1 MTRRCHARSV
11 HFPRACCAR
20 AKRRSPRLDLQTLEP
35 RVVPAPILATGTD
48 AGVSAQVKVHD
59 AETQALKF
67 TLTPFPS
74 WFKGG
79 VRVAVADVTGDGTA
93 DVITAQGPGGQN
105 GVRVFNGETGK
116 ALKGTLGGF
125 TGFPMSQANGL
136 WVAAGDVTG
145 DGKADILVGSDG
157 DGTPRAR
164 VFSGANGALVRN
176 EDLSGLNLKGGV
188 RVAAGDV
195 NADGKADVIVA
206 SGPGGPGRVAAFD
219 GANDKALFAVFAFD
233 LNYQGGVTLAAGD
246 IDGDGFADV
255 VAGQGQSGS
264 LVKVI
269 SGKDRAATSTVTA
282 FESFTGGVRVG
293 TVDANADGRL
303 DVVAAQGPG
312 GKDARVFWAARS
324 TEQMTLAPFGG
335 SFAGGLF
342 AAGDQRPGDGGIT
355 ILSDPPDVSIV
366 ALADAVEGSGDVKF
380 RISRTGDTSASL
392 NVFVTQSGTA
402 TPMFDVGV
410 TAPAV
415 IDKGQAYVD
424 IEISANS
431 DSAFEGPE
439 TIILTID
446 PDSAYDVVSPSAAAT
461 VVIDE
466 DSTLVAPRE
475 DCGCGNLET
484 APQARP
490 MLVRGGAV
498 SASGVR
504 LADGLVAVAGMDL
517 YSGGFGQPTAVARE
531 WTNGFGLDAAGYD
544 GDGMVAAQLPYLRT
558 DGTDVLAVT
567 SCAAVEYF
575 DGSLGGYAPRHLSQ
589 DSLTHN
595 SGAGEFTLTT
605 SAGARL
611 VFNDFG
617 AMLPAEQQGQVKSVT
632 DPNGNVTSITSR
644 DSNGKPLDIQRT
656 STTGGTTTTESFL
669 YAYVSGGVNDGKVE
683 SVTLRRQVGSGS
695 WTTIRKVEYA
705 YYTGTESAGQDHGTA
720 GDLKTAVVKDS
731 GGVVLDQQYFRYF
744 KTSTS
749 AGYAG
754 ALKYAFNGDSYE
766 RLKAA
771 DSTPEDATDSFVASF
786 ASEAFEYDA
795 VRRIVKHTQQGTGC
809 SACAGGLGEST
820 FAYTTSTF
828 ADGYNSWRTKT
839 VETRAD
845 GNTVTTFTNFAG
857 QPVLEVYEDTAA
869 NLEFATFSKYDSVGR
884 LVLRA
889 NPSAVSGYD
898 ETKAD
903 LLDNQSGNYQHLRDS
918 QGLVE
923 TTSYYSSTTATSST
937 AGGVNGYL
945 HQTHL
950 KRGETGTDVLWR
962 TADYFSRTDGS
973 ITVFPVASD
982 TRYRNSDGTGGQT
995 TSYAYTYFSGS
1006 IQPEQI
1012 TTTLPAVTTGQ
1023 NGSGSADSVTVVMNE
1038 RGRVI
1043 WEKDQAG
1050 FLTHYAYDDVT
1061 GALTAVTQDVDHT
1074 KTGTFTGLPSGWTTP
1089 SGGGLH
1095 FTSTY
1100 DVDTLGRTTKA
1111 TDANGIVTYLVH
1123 IEAAAGN
1130 ETRVYPGWD
1139 STNNVPTGPTIVQR
1153 HDRTRNYVEV
1163 LTMSATPATSGG
1175 KPTGTEAIG
1184 GIQSL
1189 SRQVMN
1195 DAGQTVYSDQY
1206 FDLTSVTYSQSS
1218 VTLGTSGTNFYRAEQ
1233 AYDKQGLP
1241 TRTVSPTG
1249 TIYRTVNDGRGLV
1262 VSKWVGTD
1270 DTPTSGFWSP
1280 TNTAGTDLV
1289 MVWSGKYDAG
1299 GVGDGLLT
1307 EATEFPGS
1315 PHANR
1320 VTQYA
1325 HDWRTRVVAVKA
1337 GVESSE
1343 STSLNRPISYTE
1355 FDNLGQPIVSE
1366 MYDGDGLSIAT
1377 DANSDGV
1384 PDRPSSS
1391 ALRAKSTADFDELGR
1406 VYQSKTF
1413 SVDPANGNVSTNS
1426 LVSKSWFNSR
1436 GLVMKSSSPGGLV
1449 TKNEFNGVG
1458 WTTKSYL
1465 TDGGG
1470 DSAYGDADDV
1480 TGDAVLSQTEWAYDS
1495 NGNAEL
1501 VTVRERFH
1509 DETATGALGTPS
1521 TGVKA
1526 RVSYRASYFDKAD
1539 RIVADVDVGT
1549 NGGSAYT
1556 RPASVPSRSDTVLVT
1571 EFGYNAAGWVE
1582 TTTDPKGLVGKQF
1595 YDLMGRTTKTIENY
1609 VNGVV
1614 SDADDKTVEYT
1625 YHPNGQTK
1633 TLKALLTGGGY
1644 QTTEWVLG
1652 ITSPI
1657 VSNDILK
1664 EMRYPDPSSGNAS
1677 TTEKDAYTY
1686 NQLGQRLTFTDRNGN
1701 VHTYSY
1707 DVLGRITMDAVTTL
1721 GSGVDGTVRRI
1732 EYAYD
1737 TQGNLFKI
1745 TSFDAVSGGNVVN
1758 EVQREFNGLGQLTK
1772 EYQAV
1777 NGAVN
1782 TGSTS
1787 FVQYTYSFSASGSVN
1802 PSRLIAITYPNGRVL
1817 DYNYATGLADNISR
1831 LSSITVGST
1840 TLESYEYLGYGIV
1853 VKRGHAEPGV
1863 DLTYIKLSGE
1873 SDGEA
1878 GDKYIGIDRFGR
1890 VIDQRWTTSG
1900 GTAKDRWAYGYDRN
1914 GNRKYKENLVESTR
1928 SELYAYDSLNQL
1940 TSFSRGTLNGNKDA
1954 ISGSPSRTQAW
1965 DFDALGN
1972 FDSQTTDGSGQTRTH
1987 NKQNEITSVQNATT
2001 PTYDANGNLTK
2012 DETGR
2017 TFNYDAWNRLVE
2029 VRDSGNNLVATF
2041 RYDGTGRRVRET
2053 RGSATTDLYYSD
2065 QWQVLE
2071 ERVGSAVK
2079 VSYVWSPIYI
2089 DAMIARDRDTD
2100 GNGSLDE
2107 RLYAVQD
2114 ANFNV
2119 VALLDTSGAVV
2130 ERFAFDAFGVFSV
2143 LTPAWASRPGS
2154 NYAWV
2159 YLHQGGRWDSDGG
2172 VYSFRR
2178 REYNPTLGRWLQVDP
2193 LGVPAGDL
2201 NLYRYIANDPN
2212 ANLDPSG
2219 LQGITDFIGGAGA
2232 ALGGGIISIA
2242 RPGWNAGRRCLPGG
2256 LLLPQIPAPQQP
2268 PPVNRDPCAKFTRKV
2283 VTDFRIKSVKVTGTS
2298 PDDIP
2303 VFEKIMVGQE
2313 VATLEALMALIKR
2326 GADAQG
2332 IHVGKV
2338 VGADFWAQKELS
2350 HPKWFFDGVKP
2361 LPCADDPTKVVRREN
2376 VEGTIQQSFL
2386 ISQEPLERATVF
2398 VDVLITY
2405 LGTVTEY
2412 GQKSV
2417 PPKWGD

>member
-1 MTRRCHARSV
+1 
-11 HFPRACCAR
+11 
-20 AKRRSPRLDLQTLEP
+20 
-35 RVVPAPILATGTD
+35 
-48 AGVSAQVKVHD
+48 
-59 AETQALKF
+59 
-67 TLTPFPS
+67 
-74 WFKGG
+74 

-93 DVITAQGPGGQN
+93 DVITAQGPGGTN
-105 GVRVFNGETGK
+105 GVRVFNGETGE

-125 TGFPMSQANGL
+125 TGMPTSKADGL

-145 DGKADILVGSDG
+145 DGKADIIVGSDG

-176 EDLSGLNLKGGV
+176 EDLSGLNLTGGV

-219 GANDKALFAVFAFD
+219 GANDKALFDVFAFD

-255 VAGQGQSGS
+255 VAGQGQNGS

-282 FESFTGGVRVG
+282 FESFAGGVRVG

-303 DVVAAQGPG
+303 DVVAAEGTG
-312 GKDARVFWAARS
+312 GNDVRVFWAARS

-335 SFAGGLF
+335 SFAAGLF
-342 AAGDQRPGDGGIT
+342 AAGDQRPGEGGIT

-366 ALADAVEGSGDVKF
+366 ALADAVEGSGNVKF
-380 RISRTGDTSASL
+380 RITRTGDTSASL

-415 IDKGQAYVD
+415 IDKGQSFVD
-424 IEISANS
+424 LEMSANS

-439 TIILTID
+439 TVILTID
-446 PDSAYDVVSPSAAAT
+446 PDSGYDIVSPSAAAT

-617 AMLPAEQQGQVKSVT
+617 AMLPAEQKGQIKSVT
-632 DPNGNVTSITSR
+632 DPNGNVTTIASR

-669 YAYVSGGVNDGKVE
+669 YAYVSGGVNDGKIE

-731 GGVVLDQQYFRYF
+731 GGIVLDQQYFRYF

-749 AGYAG
+749 SGYAG

-771 DSTPEDATDSFVASF
+771 DSTPEDATDTFVATY
-786 ASEAFEYDA
+786 ASEVFEYDA
-795 VRRIVKHTQQGTGC
+795 VRRVTKHTQQGTGC
-809 SACAGGLGEST
+809 SACAGGLSVAT
-820 FAYTTSTF
+820 FSYSTSTF

-857 QPVLEVYEDTAA
+857 QPVLEVYEDTTA

-884 LVLRA
+884 VVLRA

-898 ETKAD
+898 ESKAD

-918 QGLVE
+918 QGLIE
-923 TTSYYSSTTATSST
+923 TASFYSSTTATSTT
-937 AGGVNGYL
+937 AGAANGYL

-950 KRGETGTDVLWR
+950 QRGETGTAILQS
-962 TADYFSRTDGS
+962 TTDYFSRTDGS
-973 ITVFPVASD
+973 ITVFPVASE
-982 TRYRNSDGTGGQT
+982 TRYRNNDGTGGQT
-995 TSYAYTYFSGS
+995 TSYAYTYFSGT

-1012 TTTLPAVTTGQ
+1012 TTTLPAVMTGQ
-1023 NGSGSADSVTVVMNE
+1023 NGSGSADSVTVVMND

-1050 FLTHYAYDDVT
+1050 FLTHYAHDDVT
-1061 GALTAVTQDVDHT
+1061 GAITTVIRDVDHT

-1095 FTSTY
+1095 LTSTFEVEAVY
-1100 DVDTLGRTTKA
+1100 GRTTKA
-1111 TDANGIVTYLVH
+1111 TDAAGNVTYVVYDDDSF
-1123 IEAAAGN
+1123 
-1130 ETRVYPGWD
+1130 ETRTYPGWD

-1153 HDRTRNYVEV
+1153 HDRARNYVEI

-1175 KPTGTEAIG
+1175 KPTGTEAIS

-1206 FDLTSVTYSQSS
+1206 FDLTGVTYSQSS
-1218 VTLGTSGTNFYRAEQ
+1218 VTLGTSGTNFYRTEQ
-1233 AYDKQGLP
+1233 GYDKQGLP
-1241 TRTVSPTG
+1241 NRTVSPTG
-1249 TIYRTVNDGRGLV
+1249 TIYRTVLDGRGLL

-1289 MVWSGKYDAG
+1289 QVWSGKYDAG

-1307 EATEFPGS
+1307 EAIEFPGS
-1315 PHANR
+1315 PFANR

-1343 STSLNRPISYTE
+1343 STSLNRPIFFTE

-1449 TKNEFNGVG
+1449 TKAEFNGVG
-1458 WTTKSYL
+1458 WTTKSFL

-1480 TGDAVLSQTEWAYDS
+1480 SGDAVLSQTEWTFDK

-1501 VTVRERFH
+1501 VTTRERFH
-1509 DETATGALGTPS
+1509 DETATGALGTPT

-1526 RVSYRASYFDKAD
+1526 RVSYRGGYFDRAD
-1539 RIVADVDVGT
+1539 RIIADVDVGT
-1549 NGGSAYT
+1549 NGGSAWS
-1556 RPASVPSRSDTVLVT
+1556 RPGSVPSRSDTVLVT
-1571 EFGYNAAGWVE
+1571 EFGYNAAGWLE
-1582 TTTDPKGLVGKQF
+1582 TTTDPKGLVG
-1595 YDLMGRTTKTIENY
+1595 
-1609 VNGVV
+1609 V
-1614 SDADDKTVEYT
+1614 
-1625 YHPNGQTK
+1625 
-1633 TLKALLTGGGY
+1633 
-1644 QTTEWVLG
+1644 
-1652 ITSPI
+1652 
-1657 VSNDILK
+1657 
-1664 EMRYPDPSSGNAS
+1664 
-1677 TTEKDAYTY
+1677 
-1686 NQLGQRLTFTDRNGN
+1686 
-1701 VHTYSY
+1701 
-1707 DVLGRITMDAVTTL
+1707 
-1721 GSGVDGTVRRI
+1721 
-1732 EYAYD
+1732 
-1737 TQGNLFKI
+1737 
-1745 TSFDAVSGGNVVN
+1745 
-1758 EVQREFNGLGQLTK
+1758 
-1772 EYQAV
+1772 
-1777 NGAVN
+1777 
-1782 TGSTS
+1782 
-1787 FVQYTYSFSASGSVN
+1787 
-1802 PSRLIAITYPNGRVL
+1802 
-1817 DYNYATGLADNISR
+1817 
-1831 LSSITVGST
+1831 
-1840 TLESYEYLGYGIV
+1840 
-1853 VKRGHAEPGV
+1853 
-1863 DLTYIKLSGE
+1863 
-1873 SDGEA
+1873 
-1878 GDKYIGIDRFGR
+1878 
-1890 VIDQRWTTSG
+1890 
-1900 GTAKDRWAYGYDRN
+1900 
-1914 GNRKYKENLVESTR
+1914 
-1928 SELYAYDSLNQL
+1928 
-1940 TSFSRGTLNGNKDA
+1940 
-1954 ISGSPSRTQAW
+1954 
-1965 DFDALGN
+1965 
-1972 FDSQTTDGSGQTRTH
+1972 
-1987 NKQNEITSVQNATT
+1987 
-2001 PTYDANGNLTK
+2001 
-2012 DETGR
+2012 
-2017 TFNYDAWNRLVE
+2017 
-2029 VRDSGNNLVATF
+2029 
-2041 RYDGTGRRVRET
+2041 
-2053 RGSATTDLYYSD
+2053 
-2065 QWQVLE
+2065 
-2071 ERVGSAVK
+2071 
-2079 VSYVWSPIYI
+2079 
-2089 DAMIARDRDTD
+2089 
-2100 GNGSLDE
+2100 
-2107 RLYAVQD
+2107 
-2114 ANFNV
+2114 
-2119 VALLDTSGAVV
+2119 
-2130 ERFAFDAFGVFSV
+2130 
-2143 LTPAWASRPGS
+2143 
-2154 NYAWV
+2154 
-2159 YLHQGGRWDSDGG
+2159 
-2172 VYSFRR
+2172 
-2178 REYNPTLGRWLQVDP
+2178 
-2193 LGVPAGDL
+2193 
-2201 NLYRYIANDPN
+2201 
-2212 ANLDPSG
+2212 
-2219 LQGITDFIGGAGA
+2219 
-2232 ALGGGIISIA
+2232 
-2242 RPGWNAGRRCLPGG
+2242 
-2256 LLLPQIPAPQQP
+2256 
-2268 PPVNRDPCAKFTRKV
+2268 
-2283 VTDFRIKSVKVTGTS
+2283 
-2298 PDDIP
+2298 
-2303 VFEKIMVGQE
+2303 
-2313 VATLEALMALIKR
+2313 
-2326 GADAQG
+2326 
-2332 IHVGKV
+2332 
-2338 VGADFWAQKELS
+2338 
-2350 HPKWFFDGVKP
+2350 P
-2361 LPCADDPTKVVRREN
+2361 LP
-2376 VEGTIQQSFL
+2376 
-2386 ISQEPLERATVF
+2386 
-2398 VDVLITY
+2398 
-2405 LGTVTEY
+2405 
-2412 GQKSV
+2412 KSLAA
-2417 PPKWGD
+2417 